1 MRNRSVIFLIAVF
14 VAYAFTSAVSA
25 APAQDRRSALDY
37 FREAGDYWLEGD
49 FKKALVPYQK
59 AFEMEKAHRTLD
71 KSRWRVLVENLAAC
85 YGILGREKNDFRK
98 SKEMFEYGIS
108 KDPDYPMFYY
118 GLACT
123 YSEMNNMEKAIEYL
137 KGAFERRHNLVRG
150 QKMPTPETDSSFQRF
165 IGNDKFIEALQ
176 GLDRS

>member
-1 MRNRSVIFLIAVF
+1 M
-14 VAYAFTSAVSA
+14 
-25 APAQDRRSALDY
+25 DY

-49 FKKALVPYQK
+49 FRKAMVPYQK

-71 KSRWRVLVENLAAC
+71 KSRWRVLVENLAVC
-85 YGILGREKNDFRK
+85 YGLTGREKNDFRK
-98 SKEMFEYGIS
+98 SKELFEYGIT

-137 KGAFERRHNLVRG
+137 KGAFERRHNLARG
-150 QKMPTPETDSSFQRF
+150 QTMPTPEVDPSFQRF
-165 IGNDKFIEALQ
+165 IGNDKFIQALQ
-176 GLDRS
+176 EIDRT